1 MIDIQAGDWVNEKQK
16 IIVIEIRKWRE
27 SKLLPE
33 KYCDFLISLYTE
45 GNAPVADS
53 EPAKA
58 FFPTVKKMLI
68 TIGLILLL
76 LVLLIFLLYFTQIP
90 PVFQVGSLAL
100 VMIFSVAAAFFYQ
113 NKDRMYTHV
122 YIILAAFMSFIL
134 TVVGTDLFFDNERM
148 ILGGAII
155 VLCLL
160 WILAGWR
167 LRLPYLWISGLS
179 GVILF
184 IGFLIVER
192 L

>member
-1 MIDIQAGDWVNEKQK
+1 MNEKQK
-16 IIVIEIRKWRE
+16 IIVNEIQKWRE

-45 GNAPVADS
+45 GNAPDTNTDTDT
-53 EPAKA
+53 EPSKA
-58 FFPTVKKMLI
+58 LLPALKKMLI
-68 TIGLILLL
+68 TIGLILVVLI
-76 LVLLIFLLYFTQIP
+76 LLILFLYFTQMP
-90 PVFQVGSLAL
+90 PVFQIGMLAL

-113 NKDRMYTHV
+113 NKDRIYTHV

-134 TVVGTDLFFDNERM
+134 TVVGTDLFFDHERM
-148 ILGGAII
+148 FLGGAII
-155 VLCLL
+155 ILCLL
-160 WILAGWR
+160 WVLAGWR
-167 LRLPYLWISGLS
+167 LRLPYLWISGVS